1 MSTQIINIQL
11 PSEIY
16 QRLKGV
22 ATATNQPLETVLIQ
36 TLRGNLP
43 PSIDDISPDLQH
55 LVVDLQPLSDET
67 LWEIVKAPLPPTQ
80 WRRHERL
87 LKKAQNESLSVA
99 EQSELDVLRTAADQY
114 VTRRSYALALL
125 KWRGHTLPAEL

>member
-1 MSTQIINIQL
+1 MSAQMINIQL

-16 QRLKGV
+16 QRLKRV
-22 ATATNQPLETVLIQ
+22 ATATNQPLEAVLVQ

-43 PSIDDISPDLQH
+43 PSIDDISPDLRH
-55 LVVDLQPLSDET
+55 LVIDLQPLSDET
-67 LWEIVKAPLPPTQ
+67 LWEIVKAPLPATQ

-87 LKKAQNESLSVA
+87 LRKAQKESLTVA
-99 EQSELDVLRTAADQY
+99 EQSELSSDRTAADQY

-125 KWRGHTLPAEL
+125 KWRGYTIPAKL